1 MSDKILVTYATW
13 AGSTGEV
20 AEAIGHAL
28 QDEHTEVDVRPA
40 KDVTDV
46 SPYRA
51 VVVGSA
57 IHAGQ
62 VHPQALAFLK
72 AHEEAL
78 SKVPVAYFVVCLT
91 MQDDTEKNRCTV
103 AAYLDAAR
111 KTVPQVQ
118 PVDVGLFAGALN
130 YKKLSLPFRLILK
143 AMKASEGDFRN
154 WEAIRAWATG
164 LRPAL
169 VGA

>member
-1 MSDKILVTYATW
+1 MSDKILVTYGSW

-20 AEAIGHAL
+20 AEAVGQVL
-28 QDEHTEVDVRPA
+28 QGEHTEVDVRPT

-46 SPYRA
+46 SQYSA
-51 VVVGSA
+51 VVVGTA

-72 AHEEAL
+72 AHQEAL

-91 MQDDTEKNRCTV
+91 MQDDTEENRRTV
-103 AAYLDAAR
+103 TAYLDAVR
-111 KTVPQVQ
+111 KQAPQVQ

-143 AMKASEGDFRN
+143 AMKATEGDFRD

-169 VGA
+169 LGA